1 MSVFLPNSQKPG
13 IQKNVIKTAF
23 FFQFYT
29 QNMKP
34 LGTGKGNLQ
43 FLPPTKFGQYWLG
56 NILDDV
62 ENVQLQAND
71 GK

>member
-1 MSVFLPNSQKPG
+1 
-13 IQKNVIKTAF
+13 
-23 FFQFYT
+23 
-29 QNMKP
+29 MKP

>member
-1 MSVFLPNSQKPG
+1 MLLKLH
-13 IQKNVIKTAF
+13 F

-34 LGTGKGNLQ
+34 LGIGKGNLQ